1 MAGCSHDSP
10 RTMDRPSQSQSVQRE
25 SDKLGGIVADV
36 QNAKTPQAEADALR
50 RLRKHEL
57 DEGLTYTVRAVR
69 TYDNAPVDD
78 PSTRPDPVLVTVTIF
93 RGRDLVR
100 TFNFYPRDNRN
111 LVLMGE

>member
-1 MAGCSHDSP
+1 M
-10 RTMDRPSQSQSVQRE
+10 QRE
-25 SDKLGGIVADV
+25 SDKLGGIIGDV

-69 TYDNAPVDD
+69 TYDNVPVSD

-93 RGRDLVR
+93 RGRDVVR